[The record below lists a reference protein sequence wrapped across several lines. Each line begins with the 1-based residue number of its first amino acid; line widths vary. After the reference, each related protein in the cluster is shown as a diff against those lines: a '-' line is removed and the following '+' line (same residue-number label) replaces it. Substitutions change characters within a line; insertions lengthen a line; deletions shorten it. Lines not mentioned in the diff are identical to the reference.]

1 MMDNITSREEIFKRV
16 RNASM
21 IDTEN
26 PYSNV
31 DLDSPIYPDNN
42 EDLEVVFAEELN
54 HIGGNFVYCETFND
68 LKDSLIRLAKTQ
80 KWETVFAAHPIISN
94 LLDDLEISNKQ
105 TCEDYSK
112 TNISITSC
120 EALVA
125 RLGSIVVSS
134 KQANGRRLNFI
145 PDTHIVIAYREQIV
159 NSIKDATKLISN
171 KYGDDWPSMTTV
183 ITGPSRT
190 ADIEKTL
197 VMGAHGPRSLI
208 VFLMEDNFLEL
219 K

>member
-1 MMDNITSREEIFKRV
+1 MENVTSREEIFKRV

-21 IDTEN
+21 VATEN

-31 DLDSPIYPDNN
+31 DLDSSIYPIND

-54 HIGGNFVYCETFND
+54 HIGGNFVYCENFEE
-68 LKDSLIRLAKTQ
+68 LKYNLSSLAISQNWK
-80 KWETVFAAHPIISN
+80 TVFTAHSKISS
-94 LLDDLEISNKQ
+94 LLDDLEINNKN
-105 TCEDYSK
+105 TNSDYSK
-112 TNISITSC
+112 TNVSITSC

-125 RLGSIVVSS
+125 RLGSIVISS
-134 KQANGRRLNFI
+134 KQANGKRLNFI

-159 NSIKDATKLISN
+159 PDIKAATAYIAK
-171 KYGDDWPSMTTV
+171 KYGNEWPSMISV

-208 VFLMEDNFLEL
+208 VFLMEDNFINLE
-219 K
+219 